1 MYVHSAV
8 RSCKRRGRTQEKGCC
23 VHTLA
28 RSWTRQH
35 HAKAA
40 RSAPLL
46 VFEIS
51 LICMKGSVVR
61 HYLIEW
67 NDLIGFAFD
76 RTNGE
81 CLAPRLLEII
91 CETMNTATLQ
101 KFTGF
106 KNMLSRDAVGF
117 WYLGL
122 CKFELEF
129 PPSPLKNVWGGVP
142 SPSPSPLKKRATF
155 QHRIDVLTE
164 KYEPWI

>member
-1 MYVHSAV
+1 M
-8 RSCKRRGRTQEKGCC
+8 
-23 VHTLA
+23 HTLA

-81 CLAPRLLEII
+81 CFAPRLLEII

-106 KNMLSRDAVGF
+106 KNML
-117 WYLGL
+117 LGL
-122 CKFELEF
+122 DIWDYASLSSSS
-129 PPSPLKNVWGGVP
+129 PLPPLKNVWGGIP

-164 KYEPWI
+164 KYEP